1 MVSVD
6 CASDPCAVRRKR
18 SLSVTIRT
26 FVCTAPTNEKEEMSG
41 DANATSVAE
50 WMAAQLEQS
59 YHLFQETVARDIAV
73 RFGKEFTYVDANG
86 NLRLRKNVLAAFK
99 KRTGNRLFGN
109 AALGSGENV
118 LATTARRNRRS
129 GRGGCAAM
137 TGEPR
142 SAHVRSLRRRGQI
155 AVMSSIIRRRR
166 GLIAAIGFSCL
177 RGGLAQPKSTQMG
190 DLRRHSLHC
199 RAAA

>member
-6 CASDPCAVRRKR
+6 RASDPCAVRRKR

-59 YHLFQETVARDIAV
+59 DHLFQETVARDIAV

-86 NLRLRKNVLAAFK
+86 NLGLRKNVLAAFK
-99 KRTGNRLFGN
+99 KRTGNTVVW
-109 AALGSGENV
+109 E
-118 LATTARRNRRS
+118 RRTRVWRK
-129 GRGGCAAM
+129 R
-137 TGEPR
+137 TGYDRP
-142 SAHVRSLRRRGQI
+142 
-155 AVMSSIIRRRR
+155 
-166 GLIAAIGFSCL
+166 
-177 RGGLAQPKSTQMG
+177 PKQTF
-190 DLRRHSLHC
+190 R
-199 RAAA
+199 